1 MPAPAGPRRGGTGDN
16 ARMRNKLQHPMPSP
30 GAIRALDPKALE
42 IVRGGEIN
50 APRDPATGL
59 PSGKRG

>member
-1 MPAPAGPRRGGTGDN
+1 
-16 ARMRNKLQHPMPSP
+16 MRNKLQHPMPSP

-50 APRDPATGL
+50 TPRDPATGL